1 MISTRR
7 FTVSLSVLSL
17 AVLGALGAPGAA
29 QAVTASPSGTAANYC
44 SEGWSQHHPT
54 IGWGSAGNAVRHA
67 QCKLG
72 KWGRHVAIDG
82 IFGRETYNATVALQ
96 RECGIPVDGII
107 GPQTW
112 RCID

>member
-1 MISTRR
+1 MIMTRR
-7 FTVSLSVLSL
+7 LTVALSAFSL
-17 AVLGALGAPGAA
+17 AVLGALGAPSAA
-29 QAVTASPSGTAANYC
+29 LAATASPSGMSANYC

-82 IFGRETYNATVALQ
+82 IFGRETYNATVSLQ